1 MLLGTACKRPC
12 LALEECSDIPW
23 FPYNTVFAGAPLYCF
38 ILALCRLLAEDDL
51 WADDEGFV
59 AEVVMAAYEKRRAQ
73 TEIINAMPLYP
84 TEKLLWDENQVP
96 NVQYTGASPARASI
110 CPCTHCV
117 IMLLR
122 NADMRGL
129 KWQVTPEI
137 LEHCRPVYVSCL
149 CMHHCT
155 CKSGGKA
162 D

>member
-1 MLLGTACKRPC
+1 MSLEVACTRPC
-12 LALEECSDIPW
+12 LALDECLDIPW
-23 FPYNTVFAGAPLYCF
+23 FPLQHCF
-38 ILALCRLLAEDDL
+38 CWCHITFFGVALCRLLAEDDL
-51 WADDEGFV
+51 WADDKGFV

-96 NVQYTGASPARASI
+96 NVQYTGASPAHASG
-110 CPCTHCV
+110 CPCIHCV
-117 IMLLR
+117 VTLLR
-122 NADMRGL
+122 NADVRGL
-129 KWQVTPEI
+129 KWQVTPQI
-137 LEHCRPVYVSCL
+137 LENCRPVYVSCM